1 MSHLSSFNSWPVV
14 PITDGHH
21 ILSVNLSAQTA
32 KAVLITESNNAQVN
46 IKTSWC
52 SQENGIVNLARQHKL
67 CFLRHD
73 NIFEYINRFT
83 PEGVL
88 SIASSSERIVFTF
101 MESNALQYIFSF
113 L

>member
-1 MSHLSSFNSWPVV
+1 M
-14 PITDGHH
+14 
-21 ILSVNLSAQTA
+21 NLSAQTA

-46 IKTSWC
+46 RKTSWC

-88 SIASSSERIVFTF
+88 SSAILSLCNNKRLYSKKFWTDCISTITTF
-101 MESNALQYIFSF
+101 SQSILTLIGHLVN
-113 L
+113 